1 MITVLFAVIPDSL
14 QSQTNFDLDKLTNT
28 TTTDSIISTTF
39 CCLPLWEYD
48 RMNDK
53 LIKEDIIIDSLY
65 SQLLVNMVNKSTD
78 PNKSIY
84 SFNSS
89 NDTLYIKIRQFKYK
103 KIYEKVEPLEYLL
116 TTTFTLT
123 ELSDIKYVSFEF
135 DGKMEI
141 YNRVLN
147 RDKAL
152 GLKEEIKLLI
162 KSQ

>member
-1 MITVLFAVIPDSL
+1 
-14 QSQTNFDLDKLTNT
+14 
-28 TTTDSIISTTF
+28 
-39 CCLPLWEYD
+39 
-48 RMNDK
+48 MNDK